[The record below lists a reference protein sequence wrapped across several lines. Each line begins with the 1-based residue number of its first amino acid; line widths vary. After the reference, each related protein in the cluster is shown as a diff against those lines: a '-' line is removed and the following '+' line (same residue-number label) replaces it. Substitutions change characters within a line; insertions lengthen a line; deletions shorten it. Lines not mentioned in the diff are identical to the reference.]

1 MTKEDR
7 ERNRIT
13 IIGLGLIGG
22 SLGLA
27 MKAAGLPGSEIVG
40 HDRAR
45 NAANKAR
52 KMGAIDRAEHN
63 LPRAVE
69 RAGMVIIATPVLAV
83 REVMQQIAPDLPDG
97 CVVTDTGSTKERILE
112 WAAELLPPSVSF
124 VGGHPMAGKDTP
136 GIDSAEAG
144 LFRGRAYCLCPAVNA
159 HEDAV
164 RAVAGMVT
172 LVGAEPLYMEPKEHD
187 QYAAAVSHLPL
198 LLSAALFSL
207 LRASPAWNDL
217 APMASSGFR
226 DVTRLASGDPRMSHD
241 IFLTNRDAAVHWL
254 DRMVEELQRYRGL
267 LQGDTEELLEAFA
280 KAQIDRDSFL
290 AEPHPRRL
298 EGEEPADVR
307 QDMMKS
313 LMGGWVSERVKKVR
327 ELPGLMR
334 EAGSAGAEGKPSR
347 AERVAAD
354 IRRDLDKLEKKRERR
369 NSEESKEKDRG

>member
-1 MTKEDR
+1 MTKKDR
-7 ERNRIT
+7 ERKRIT

-27 MKAAGLPGSEIVG
+27 LKAAGIPDAEIVG

-45 NAANKAR
+45 DAANKAR

-63 LPRAVE
+63 LRRAVE
-69 RAGMVIIATPVLAV
+69 QAGMVVIATPVLAV
-83 REVMQQIAPDLPDG
+83 REVMQHIAPDLPDG
-97 CVVTDTGSTKERILE
+97 CVVTDTGSTKEMILE

-124 VGGHPMAGKDTP
+124 IGGHPMAGKDTQ
-136 GIDSAEAG
+136 GIDNAEAD
-144 LFRGRAYCLCPAVNA
+144 LFRDRAYCLCPAVNA

-164 RAVAGMVT
+164 RAVAGLVT
-172 LVGAEPLYMEPKEHD
+172 LVGAEPLYLHPKEHD

-241 IFLTNRDAAVHWL
+241 IFLTNRDAVVHWL

-267 LQGDTEELLEAFA
+267 LQGDTEELLETFA
-280 KAQIDRDSFL
+280 RVQIDRDGFL

-298 EGEEPADVR
+298 EGEEPPDVR

-313 LMGGWVSERVKKVR
+313 LMGGWISDRVKKVR

-334 EAGSAGAEGKPSR
+334 EAGSAGAEGRPSR
-347 AERVAAD
+347 ADRIAED
-354 IRRDLDKLEKKRERR
+354 IRRDLEKLEEKKQRR
-369 NSEESKEKDRG
+369 DSEKSKEKDRG

>member
-1 MTKEDR
+1 MTKETR
-7 ERNRIT
+7 ERKRIT

-27 MKAAGLPGSEIVG
+27 MKAAGLPDSEIVG

-45 NAANKAR
+45 DAANKAR

-83 REVMQQIAPDLPDG
+83 REVMQQIAADLPDG

-144 LFRGRAYCLCPAVNA
+144 LFRDRAYCLCPAVDA
-159 HEDAV
+159 HEDAG

-172 LVGAEPLYMEPKEHD
+172 LLGAEPLYMDPKEHD

-207 LRASPAWNDL
+207 LRDSPAWNDL

-280 KAQIDRDSFL
+280 KAQMDRDSFL

-298 EGEEPADVR
+298 EGAEPADVR
-307 QDMMKS
+307 QDMLQS

-327 ELPGLMR
+327 ELPGLVR
-334 EAGSAGAEGKPSR
+334 EAGSTGTEGKPSR
-347 AERVAAD
+347 AERIAED
-354 IRRDLDKLEKKRERR
+354 MRRDLEKLEKKREREI
-369 NSEESKEKDRG
+369 SEKSKEKDRG

>member
-1 MTKEDR
+1 MTKKDR
-7 ERNRIT
+7 ERKRIT

-27 MKAAGLPGSEIVG
+27 LKAAGIPDAEIVG

-45 NAANKAR
+45 DAANKAR

-63 LPRAVE
+63 LRRAVE
-69 RAGMVIIATPVLAV
+69 QAGMVVIATPVLAV

-97 CVVTDTGSTKERILE
+97 CVVTDTGSTKEMILE

-124 VGGHPMAGKDTP
+124 IGGHPMAGKDTQ
-136 GIDSAEAG
+136 GIDNAEAD
-144 LFRGRAYCLCPAVNA
+144 LFRDRAYCLCPAVNA

-164 RAVAGMVT
+164 RAVAGLVT
-172 LVGAEPLYMEPKEHD
+172 LVGAEPLYLHPKEHD

-241 IFLTNRDAAVHWL
+241 IFLTNRDAVVHWL

-267 LQGDTEELLEAFA
+267 LQGDTEELLETFA
-280 KAQIDRDSFL
+280 RVQIDRDGFL

-298 EGEEPADVR
+298 EGEEPPDVR

-313 LMGGWVSERVKKVR
+313 LMGGWISDRVKKVR
-327 ELPGLMR
+327 EPPGLMR
-334 EAGSAGAEGKPSR
+334 EAGSAGAEGRPSR
-347 AERVAAD
+347 ADRIAED
-354 IRRDLDKLEKKRERR
+354 IRRDLEKLEEKKQRR
-369 NSEESKEKDRG
+369 DSEKSKEKDRG

>member
-1 MTKEDR
+1 MTKKDR
-7 ERNRIT
+7 ERKRIT

-27 MKAAGLPGSEIVG
+27 MKAADLSGAEIVG

-45 NAANKAR
+45 DVANKAR

-69 RAGMVIIATPVLAV
+69 QAGMVVIATPVLAV

-97 CVVTDTGSTKERILE
+97 CVVTDTGSTKERIME
-112 WAAELLPPSVSF
+112 WADELLPQSVSF
-124 VGGHPMAGKDTP
+124 IGGHPMAGKDAQ
-136 GIDSAEAG
+136 GIDNAEAG
-144 LFRGRAYCLCPAVNA
+144 LFRDRAYCLCPAVNA

-164 RAVAGMVT
+164 RAVAGLAT
-172 LVGAEPLYMEPKEHD
+172 LVGAEPLYLHPKEHD

-198 LLSAALFSL
+198 LLSTALFSL
-207 LRASPAWNDL
+207 LRDSPAWNDL

-267 LQGDTEELLEAFA
+267 LQGDTEELLETFA
-280 KAQIDRDSFL
+280 RTQMDRDSFL
-290 AEPHPRRL
+290 ADPHPRRL
-298 EGEEPADVR
+298 EGEEPPDVR

-313 LMGGWVSERVKKVR
+313 LMGGWVSDRLKKVR

-347 AERVAAD
+347 AERIAED
-354 IRRDLDKLEKKRERR
+354 IRRDLDKLEEKRERR
-369 NSEESKEKDRG
+369 DAEERKKKDRG